1 MDLLKE
7 CLPEFRYLL
16 TLSKPQ
22 SQKYLT
28 KASPKL
34 IKCLYHVALNIV
46 YGGKDT
52 NGLDIRPEHVK
63 PLKKHRQNLLRLVN
77 TKKTSLQRRL
87 LKRGGAAV
95 ALLTVLATVIG
106 TLAALV

>member
-22 SQKYLT
+22 SHKYLS
-28 KASPKL
+28 KAPLKL

-46 YGGKDT
+46 YGGKET
-52 NGLDIRPEHVK
+52 NGFDIQPDHVK
-63 PLKKHRQNLLRLVN
+63 SLKKHRQTLLRLVK
-77 TKKTSLQRRL
+77 TKKPSLQRRL
-87 LKRGGAAV
+87 LKRGGAGV
-95 ALLTVLATVIG
+95 ALLTVLATVIA
-106 TLAALV
+106 TLASLV